1 MEPTPEELAQHLS
14 KALRDLVLLMRQATA
29 DQPVTAQQLA
39 ILGSLEHGPRRVG
52 ALAEEHGVR
61 TPTMTAHLGR
71 MTEAGLLTRAA
82 DTSDARAVD
91 IGLSDEGSRLLV
103 QVRGVRTARL
113 AERLDALSPDERAS
127 IAGALPA
134 IAGLCAPEAAEARV
148 PGG

>member
-1 MEPTPEELAQHLS
+1 M
-14 KALRDLVLLMRQATA
+14 RDLVLLMRQATA

-71 MTEAGLLTRAA
+71 MAEAGLLTRTA
-82 DTSDARAVD
+82 DSADARAVD
-91 IGLSDEGSRLLV
+91 IGLSEQGRRLLV
-103 QVRGVRTARL
+103 EVRAVRAARL
-113 AERLDALSPDERAS
+113 AERLDALSAAERAA
-127 IAGALPA
+127 IARALPA
-134 IAGLCAPEAAEARV
+134 FAELCEPGPADAVGARV